1 MMVRAKSEGMSHN
14 PHRFNAPFSSYTIES
29 NSYKVHQCCMGK
41 KERSKIFEN
50 HSTALP
56 ALLSLSKWRIMASK
70 SWLKFF
76 FLFSPP
82 SLKKSSLSWVEGKI
96 YCDKQSHLYGK
107 KTSWS
112 VIKNERVFC
121 KFKNKKI
128 WKLWKAARKRDKK
141 DMSKREIEAVAPLA

>member
-1 MMVRAKSEGMSHN
+1 MSHN

-82 SLKKSSLSWVEGKI
+82 SVKKTSLSWVEGKI

-107 KTSWS
+107 KT
-112 VIKNERVFC
+112 VIS
-121 KFKNKKI
+121 
-128 WKLWKAARKRDKK
+128 DKK
-141 DMSKREIEAVAPLA
+141 MNAFSANSRIKRYKSYEKQQENAIKRICLSERSKQWHH